1 MPSGPNATELT
12 TLPAGSVSMAVTL
25 PVVMFHRYTLW
36 SPLPTARLPSGPN
49 ATDLTPWVAGSVSV
63 AMSLPVVV
71 RVRAGCSW
79 ETAAGAAGDRGHAL
93 GAEDGCMRG
102 VGCCCWLSSSGAI
115 RAR

>member
-1 MPSGPNATELT
+1 
-12 TLPAGSVSMAVTL
+12 MAVTL

-49 ATDLTPWVAGSVSV
+49 ATELTPWVAGSVSV
-63 AMSLPVVV
+63 AMSLPVCRQGACWVLLGNGG
-71 RVRAGCSW
+71 R
-79 ETAAGAAGDRGHAL
+79 AAGDRGHAL